1 MHRYSGSDKNLEIR
15 LNKINTICSKIMLFY
30 SPIICN
36 MPLPHD
42 SLTAYCFLKSFHV
55 TLHGIWIPNVVILE
69 LKNMLMSLSNDH
81 RQDKFE

>member
-1 MHRYSGSDKNLEIR
+1 MHRYSGSDRNLEIR

-42 SLTAYCFLKSFHV
+42 SLTGYCFSQTFPRDLARNLDSECGHFRV
-55 TLHGIWIPNVVILE
+55 
-69 LKNMLMSLSNDH
+69 KNHTDVFI
-81 RQDKFE
+81 K